1 MVIRAVLGWLTTDAS
16 GSKQRPTPTASGPR
30 LTLLFGTW
38 PSPVRPKQTAA
49 GTASVCFTSPKTVHL
64 LVAQPPANLTSHSL
78 CHIVND
84 TSVDSGT
91 SNLAKG
97 VPSRTVAM
105 NTSATIMHITF
116 QLLMSIIRLY
126 IAQAILASNL
136 PLANVLNRY
145 SHVHDYYAIGDTVD
159 QLLYHF
165 KVTMISC

>member
-1 MVIRAVLGWLTTDAS
+1 MSIRAVLGWLTTDAS

-30 LTLLFGTW
+30 LTLLHVFGTW

-64 LVAQPPANLTSHSL
+64 LLAQPPANLTSHSL
-78 CHIVND
+78 CHIIDD

-105 NTSATIMHITF
+105 KTSATIMRITF

-145 SHVHDYYAIGDTVD
+145 SHDHD
-159 QLLYHF
+159 LLCNRWH
-165 KVTMISC
+165 S